1 MLINHFCLELEEE
14 VEQKLINARLG
25 VEDVSEEW
33 LQAQLLLRAF
43 GRPGEEVRRTKL
55 DMISSLEIINAIL
68 EDKYYIRPLEHLLEL
83 FHNLEEVWAK
93 AYPEHPASENYFKNK
108 TRHNASQCWC
118 FAAQQKN
125 LLIEKTLP
133 ATVTKSKP
141 NASQAARPAP
151 ETQAAND
158 ANVLQAPAVYKR
170 PLPDAEDLGEASGGL
185 HKRQK
190 LPSPTPESDIDN
202 TEHPLSSIEQTPGAP
217 PTPPEHVDHLPL
229 PVAVPVKR
237 EVSSTQELAVS
248 VPQSESPLWR
258 AILDEHSRTRL
269 HRYMTQIAGTYM
281 VQCPLLETRHP
292 DLVGQL
298 NIVIKYI
305 GAPSTT
311 SGILEAYINFGKFV
325 GPAVLGLDDPHL
337 TEYLWATAKE
347 RRGQRGPTDYV
358 NAEVERLREAA
369 LDLAGQRTPAQKK
382 TNLKT
387 RNLRDIPALE
397 IDTSELPDLC
407 FDARLDNP
415 TGEYYDSGT
424 YRIAQGG
431 IEFSESGLCFGGTIR
446 LPESAGGE
454 LKFNGVKVFNK
465 HRGDL
470 PQKWEDV
477 PTSKVLPMEDAPS

>member
-1 MLINHFCLELEEE
+1 
-14 VEQKLINARLG
+14 
-25 VEDVSEEW
+25 
-33 LQAQLLLRAF
+33 
-43 GRPGEEVRRTKL
+43 
-55 DMISSLEIINAIL
+55 
-68 EDKYYIRPLEHLLEL
+68 
-83 FHNLEEVWAK
+83 
-93 AYPEHPASENYFKNK
+93 
-108 TRHNASQCWC
+108 
-118 FAAQQKN
+118 
-125 LLIEKTLP
+125 
-133 ATVTKSKP
+133 
-141 NASQAARPAP
+141 
-151 ETQAAND
+151 
-158 ANVLQAPAVYKR
+158 
-170 PLPDAEDLGEASGGL
+170 
-185 HKRQK
+185 
-190 LPSPTPESDIDN
+190 
-202 TEHPLSSIEQTPGAP
+202 
-217 PTPPEHVDHLPL
+217 VDHLPL

-298 NIVIKYI
+298 SIVIKYI

-446 LPESAGGE
+446 LP
-454 LKFNGVKVFNK
+454 
-465 HRGDL
+465 
-470 PQKWEDV
+470 
-477 PTSKVLPMEDAPS
+477 

>member
-1 MLINHFCLELEEE
+1 
-14 VEQKLINARLG
+14 
-25 VEDVSEEW
+25 
-33 LQAQLLLRAF
+33 
-43 GRPGEEVRRTKL
+43 
-55 DMISSLEIINAIL
+55 
-68 EDKYYIRPLEHLLEL
+68 LEHLIEL
-83 FHNLEEVWAK
+83 FHSLEEVWAE

-108 TRHNASQCWC
+108 TRHNPSQCWC
-118 FAAQQKN
+118 FATQQKK
-125 LLIEKTLP
+125 LLIEKSLP
-133 ATVTKSKP
+133 ATVTKPKP
-141 NASQAARPAP
+141 NVSQVALPAP

-158 ANVLQAPAVYKR
+158 ANVLQAPAVHKR

-190 LPSPTPESDIDN
+190 LPSPTPEPDN
-202 TEHPLSSIEQTPGAP
+202 DNREGPSSLTAPIAGAS
-217 PTPPEHVDHLPL
+217 PTPPERADHPPL
-229 PVAVPVKR
+229 TV
-237 EVSSTQELAVS
+237 AVS

-258 AILDEHSRTRL
+258 AILDEHSRSRL
-269 HRYMTQIAGTYM
+269 HSYMTQMAGTYM

-298 NIVIKYI
+298 SIVIKYI

-325 GPAVLGLDDPHL
+325 GPAVLALDDPHL

-347 RRGQRGPTDYV
+347 RRGQRGPADYV

-369 LDLAGQRTPAQKK
+369 LDLAGQRTPARKR

-397 IDTSELPDLC
+397 INTSELPGLC

-415 TGEYYDSGT
+415 TGEFYESGT
-424 YRIAQGG
+424 YRIFQGE
-431 IEFSESGLCFGGTIR
+431 IKFSESGLCFGGAIR

-477 PTSKVLPMEDAPS
+477 PTSKVHPL